1 MAIDTL
7 QTSSE
12 VVQQEAQEA
21 LQEQQNM
28 NQNII
33 SSSEWYAKLT
43 DTQIVPKES
52 QYFFN
57 NTKEILKS
65 WGDTNIS
72 DEQIKGYLNNN
83 DLQGLDNLLVDL
95 ANKRQERDH
104 SKRIEEVLLSD
115 APREERVARIA
126 ELKQTE
132 LKPYTLNDIAGLRA
146 KSYAEALA
154 QQEEREAAWNSLALK
169 ELEKDSFQAN
179 RIGLSIQNNEKLR
192 AARSNLEAFGEVV
205 EENVAFSRS
214 MAIRTAINSFREAG
228 ILSFDDRYL
237 KENVLTGSFLRDF
250 GAMVRSL
257 PDDKFNKAMDI
268 IDKHPFFVNHPF
280 IQAEFI
286 ESVLGMGNL
295 SAVERNFADIVNIAY
310 TTRMLKQTGTLLQRQ
325 PSLTPRYYPEQPR
338 PKELKAP
345 VIIDGDYTVISE
357 TPIAEANSMA
367 STGVSRLAPLQKS
380 ITATQAAKSAKY
392 VPDARNIAK
401 ITPAEYTQMLKLAN
415 VSAPESAKYRV
426 ILAPKAGD
434 ISPRYLYVV
443 GSDKALQ
450 IYKEHPGSLIQHIEI
465 TPSAVR
471 KHVENKMT
479 DKGSE
484 TRVLEDFTDYQ
495 DVTPTSLANI
505 QEAAVRAYANGDSI
519 VGDFNVG
526 ARAAAS
532 TALGNKIAKF
542 EATKDINFMPTE
554 HELSV
559 AKSEITSGAPKKT
572 TSNSKIIFKPI
583 ITQEQLS
590 KLGAVQTV
598 EDLDPAAYAKMQQDI
613 KQALTITQELLRT
626 LPLDIKVS
634 NTNVTPGLESVVL
647 KEVYGVG
654 SNGNQPLNK
663 ALKEKLNKE
672 LFKDSPFKITTDNKG
687 DIWLSRKTYYSYDTN
702 IATPLDYKD
711 VGTNP
716 LLTHIVSATTYGVP
730 KDVQPLFTQAVGY
743 RAGVKDSFTKLV
755 KKTIKPYNAN
765 VRKVG
770 DAIMTQEVAGRIEFS
785 DEKILSLAEGNR
797 DVLRYVKDVHNL
809 DRIAYSV
816 INNIIREENIARGNR
831 SIHVLHNKFNSD
843 IDSIAED
850 FKEPVIGR
858 LIEKPSLADMQK
870 NFVAYTDNGSVIK
883 PGAEYPFKLEEV
895 NVFKLDPPLM
905 NNSTDKVMYLV
916 APKTSQGISINAL
929 PLRMIG
935 ERPGAGWRYKDKYFI
950 RYNPTYRDS
959 AGRISRPVKTV
970 STAST
975 PQQAKEHIQKLN
987 EIIKAL
993 RDYQG
998 GIITKEQADNLIS
1011 EIAIRGKEVLI
1022 PQLHSVGGAL
1032 QFLEENKMTSL
1043 LTDENNKPYFTT
1055 TRFSPLA
1062 IDEPLEDVP
1071 NYEDEVTAWNLV
1083 SRYSQREK
1091 PLVNLSYDA
1100 HLPKLVSMK
1109 QYLGDTVNRVSTL
1122 MGISPTY
1129 RILAKR
1135 FGATYGKLIDK
1146 NRQPPNDIAFLRD
1159 PDTYINPVVKANNE
1173 PIYQQAKTFAMLTN
1187 QALDQALQDSF
1198 KNQVVNYTVDKFVKS
1213 QNTGFNT
1220 IGDII
1225 YKSPEVSKVATT
1237 LMYAST
1243 FMLRPSQLV
1252 TQTFLTTVQT
1262 LALDPINTMKAG
1274 ALFFPVLHG
1283 MNALRRGMNLDV
1295 IFKGLEKWP
1304 AILERLPGVK
1314 GEDLK
1319 ALCTF
1324 LKDVGY
1330 GAPILNDIRNN
1341 GLMTNINAAL
1351 LSPFL
1356 YGNMASRMIGTIVA
1370 AERQRNV
1377 LKKPWSKF
1385 THADWAKVAAD
1396 GDALSGGSSRANKR
1410 FITELPVMKQLT
1422 MMQSF
1427 VANEWELF
1435 FGNKLNLS
1443 KPQMLLWFGT
1453 VLALFGA
1460 DMFMPDD
1467 VSSEQFK
1474 QVLMDH
1480 GVSKEAAENSAHGAV
1495 GRFMSWA
1502 AGYPVALGSNAPRL
1516 LNNWFVDII
1525 RMLAKEQNEDVD
1537 FQPYIAAMLTRFKDT
1552 FSKTLLALQ
1561 NPEEEQDGLSLE
1573 QKVERAIK
1581 IAARVMPGYTEAER
1595 VVYATAFNQWID
1607 SQGNDKL
1614 AGYPDSMKQDLE
1626 KKAWIQYLTG
1636 FKPRFETGITK
1647 TAIDKHLKDVKQK
1660 TETLKK
1666 MATKAWT
1673 QAYENEVNEKMS
1685 ESDKQK
1691 SVDWAKHLTDLAL
1704 QSAPTEAAK
1713 DKIKHEIYSTSLRN
1727 LGEAERDFFAEQS
1740 MADIWGSVGAQEEVQ
1755 ESLRYPLEGEEYV
1768 PSGERE
1774 KKKEETPKF
1783 NFRY

>member
-12 VVQQEAQEA
+12 VVQQEDQEA
-21 LQEQQNM
+21 FQEQQNA

-43 DTQIVPKES
+43 DTQVVPKES

-65 WGDTNIS
+65 WGDSNIS
-72 DEQIKGYLNNN
+72 DEQIQGYLNNN

-95 ANKRQERDH
+95 ANKKQERDH
-104 SKRIEEVLLSD
+104 SKRIEEVLLSN
-115 APREERVARIA
+115 APREERVTRIA

-132 LKPYTLNDIAGLRA
+132 LKPYTLDNIAGLRA
-146 KSYAEALA
+146 KAYAEALA
-154 QQEEREAAWNSLALK
+154 QKEEKENAWNSLALK

-192 AARSNLEAFGEVV
+192 AARSNLEAFGEGV
-205 EENVAFSRS
+205 EESVPFSRAA
-214 MAIRTAINSFREAG
+214 AIRTAINSFREEG

-250 GAMVRSL
+250 GSMVRSL

-286 ESVLGMGNL
+286 GSVLGIGDS
-295 SAVERNFADIVNIAY
+295 SAFERNFADIVSIAY
-310 TTRMLKQTGTLLQRQ
+310 TTRMLKQTGGLLQRE
-325 PSLTPRYYPEQPR
+325 PPLTPRYYPEQPKPR
-338 PKELKAP
+338 ELKAP
-345 VIIDGDYTVISE
+345 VIIDGDYTTISE
-357 TPIAEANSMA
+357 TSIPEANSII
-367 STGVSRLAPLQKS
+367 STGLSRLPPLQKS

-392 VPDARNIAK
+392 IPDARNIAK

-434 ISPRYLYVV
+434 INPRYLYAI

-450 IYKEHPGSLIQHIEI
+450 IYKAHPGSLIQHIEI

-471 KHVENKMT
+471 KHIESKIT

-484 TRVLEDFTDYQ
+484 VRVLEDFTEYQ

-526 ARAAAS
+526 ARDAAS
-532 TALGNKIAKF
+532 TALENKIATF
-542 EATKDINFMPTE
+542 EAKKDINSMPTE
-554 HELSV
+554 HELSI

-572 TSNSKIIFKPI
+572 TSNSKILFKPI
-583 ITQEQLS
+583 IKQEQLS
-590 KLGAVQTV
+590 KLGAIQTV
-598 EDLDPAAYAKMQQDI
+598 EDLDPAAYVKMQQDI
-613 KQALTITQELLRT
+613 QQALATTQELLRT

-634 NTNVTPGLESVVL
+634 NTNINPGLESVVL
-647 KEVYGVG
+647 NEVYGVG
-654 SNGNQPLNK
+654 SNGSQPLNK
-663 ALKEKLNKE
+663 ALKEKIKE
-672 LFKDSPFKITTDNKG
+672 LFKDSSFKITQDNKG

-702 IATPLDYKD
+702 VATPLDYTD

-716 LLTHIVSATTYGVP
+716 FLTHVLSATTYGVP
-730 KDVQPLFTQAVGY
+730 KDVQPRFAQAVGY

-755 KKTIKPYNAN
+755 KKTIKPYNAT
-765 VRKVG
+765 VRKIG
-770 DAIMTQEVAGRIEFS
+770 DAIMIQEVAGRIDFS

-797 DVLRYVKDVHNL
+797 EVLRYVKDIHNL

-831 SIHVLHNKFNSD
+831 SLRLLHNKFNSD

-858 LIEKPSLADMQK
+858 LIENPSLADMQK

-883 PGAEYPFKLEEV
+883 PGVEYPFKLEEV

-916 APKTSQGISINAL
+916 APKTSQSIHINAL

-959 AGRISRPVKTV
+959 AGRISKPVKTV
-970 STAST
+970 ATAST
-975 PQQAKEHIQKLN
+975 PQQAKVHIQKLN

-993 RDYQG
+993 RDYHSG
-998 GIITKEQADNLIS
+998 VITKEQADNLIS

-1032 QFLEENKMTSL
+1032 QFLEENKMINL
-1043 LTDENNKPYFTT
+1043 LTDENNKLYFTT

-1062 IDEPLEDVP
+1062 IDTSLEDVP

-1100 HLPKLVSMK
+1100 NLPKLVSMK

-1129 RILAKR
+1129 RMLAKR
-1135 FGATYGKLIDK
+1135 FGATYGRLIDK

-1173 PIYQQAKTFAMLTN
+1173 PVYQQAKTFAMLAN

-1213 QNTGFNT
+1213 QNTGFDT
-1220 IGDII
+1220 VGDII
-1225 YKSPEVSKVATT
+1225 YKSPDIGKVATT

-1243 FMLRPSQLV
+1243 FLLRPSQFV

-1330 GAPILNDIRNN
+1330 GSPILNDIRNN
-1341 GLMTNINAAL
+1341 GLMTNINATL

-1356 YGNMASRMIGTIVA
+1356 YGNLASRMIGTIVT
-1370 AERQRNV
+1370 AERQKNV

-1385 THADWAKVAAD
+1385 TNADWAKVAAD

-1443 KPQMLLWFGT
+1443 KPHLLLWFGT
-1453 VLALFGA
+1453 VLALFGS

-1467 VSSEQFK
+1467 VASEQFK
-1474 QVLMDH
+1474 QFLMDM
-1480 GVSKEAAENSAHGAV
+1480 GVSKDAAETAAHGAL
-1495 GRFMSWA
+1495 GRFFSWA

-1516 LNNWFVDII
+1516 LNNWFVDTI
-1525 RMLAKEQNEDVD
+1525 RLLAKEQNEDVD
-1537 FQPYIAAMLTRFKDT
+1537 FQPYIAAMLTRFGDA

-1561 NPEEEQDGLSLE
+1561 NPEGEQDGLTLE
-1573 QKVERAIK
+1573 QKTTRAVK
-1581 IAARVMPGYTEAER
+1581 AAARILPGYTEAER

-1607 SQGNDKL
+1607 SQGHDKL
-1614 AGYPDSMKQDLE
+1614 AGYPESMKQDLG
-1626 KKAWIQYLTG
+1626 KKALIQYFTG
-1636 FKPRFETGITK
+1636 FKPRFETGISK

-1660 TETLKK
+1660 PETLKR

-1673 QAYENEVNEKMS
+1673 QAYADKGNEKMS
-1685 ESDKQK
+1685 ESDKQE
-1691 SVDWAKHLTDLAL
+1691 SVDWALHLTELAL

-1713 DKIKHEIYSTSLRN
+1713 DKIKHEIYSNSLRN
-1727 LGEAERDFFAEQS
+1727 LGSAERDFLAEQS
-1740 MADIWGSVGAQEEVQ
+1740 MADIWGSVGAQEAVQ

-1774 KKKEETPKF
+1774 KKKEEKPKF